1 MTQDLPS
8 SLSLSFVINR
18 LPLTD
23 NLAYWYIKRGKGRP
37 FRKLTSDGVKWKK
50 VVADAVEA
58 AVYKSGFPI
67 DKNGQGVNLA
77 LLGYTMEISIHQ
89 NMTKKSMWLRDAHNG
104 GKLLIDSLCDVIG
117 LDDRYST
124 KLTISKSLSQQENT
138 SVMVHFFKDGKEDQH
153 L

>member
-1 MTQDLPS
+1 MNNQ
-8 SLSLSFVINR
+8 SLVLSFSINR

-58 AVYKSGFPI
+58 AVYKSNFPM
-67 DKNGQGVNLA
+67 DVNEKGVNLA
-77 LLGYTMEISIHQ
+77 LIGYTMRISIHQ
-89 NMTKKSMWLRDAHNG
+89 YMSSKSMWMRDAHNG
-104 GKLLIDSLCDVIG
+104 GKLLIDSMCDVIG

-124 KLTISKSLSQQENT
+124 QLTISKSLA
-138 SVMVHFFKDGKEDQH
+138 VKDSTFVRVEFEPNGKEDQH

>member
-1 MTQDLPS
+1 MDNQ
-8 SLSLSFVINR
+8 SLVLSFVINR

-58 AVYKSGFPI
+58 AAYKSNFPI
-67 DKNGQGVNLA
+67 DKNEQGVNVA
-77 LLGYTMEISIHQ
+77 LVGYTMLISIHQ
-89 NMTKKSMWLRDAHNG
+89 FMGKKSIWMRDAHNG
-104 GKLLIDSLCDVIG
+104 GKLLIDSMCDVIG

-124 KLTISKSLSQQENT
+124 QLTISKSLAEKEST
-138 SVMVHFFKDGKEDQH
+138 SVVVRFIKDGKDDQH